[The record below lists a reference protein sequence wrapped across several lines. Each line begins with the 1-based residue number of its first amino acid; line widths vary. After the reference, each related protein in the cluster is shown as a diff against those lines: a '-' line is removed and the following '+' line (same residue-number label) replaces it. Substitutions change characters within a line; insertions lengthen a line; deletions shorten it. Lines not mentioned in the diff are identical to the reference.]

1 MKYRLLAVGE
11 VMFETGM
18 TDIRAETPRID
29 QRQVDQDQ
37 RIDRGVASGQVNEW
51 EAIRMNRQQGHMN
64 KMEDRT
70 KFEAS

>member
-29 QRQVDQDQ
+29 QR
-37 RIDRGVASGQVNEW
+37 
-51 EAIRMNRQQGHMN
+51 
-64 KMEDRT
+64 
-70 KFEAS
+70 